1 MELDNQTS
9 ITGNH
14 EMLFDSLEQD
24 KVRAAE
30 KA

>member
-1 MELDNQTS
+1 MELDSLTS
-9 ITGNH
+9 IKDTH